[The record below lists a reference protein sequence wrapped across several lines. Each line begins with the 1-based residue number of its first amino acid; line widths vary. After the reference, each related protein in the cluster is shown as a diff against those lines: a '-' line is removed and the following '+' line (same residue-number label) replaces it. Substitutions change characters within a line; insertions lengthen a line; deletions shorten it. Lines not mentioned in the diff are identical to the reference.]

1 MRMTKWAVV
10 INAPEGYTYTEE
22 CDDFEQVSFE
32 VMKDRT
38 FNYIRAI
45 IPIYSKCTVIEDE

>member
-45 IPIYSKCTVIEDE
+45 IPIYSNCTVIEDE